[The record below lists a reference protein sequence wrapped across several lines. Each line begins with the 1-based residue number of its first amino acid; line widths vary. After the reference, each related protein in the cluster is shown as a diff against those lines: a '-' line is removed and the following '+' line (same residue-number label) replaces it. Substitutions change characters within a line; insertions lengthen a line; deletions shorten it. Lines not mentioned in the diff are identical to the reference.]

1 MRCPW
6 CDADADRVVDSRP
19 ADVGAAIRRR
29 RECGACGR
37 RYTTFERIEDVG
49 VVVVKRDGTKEPF
62 DRQKL
67 AGSIRKALA
76 DRPVTSTEVEIM
88 VDRIQARL
96 RRRGPEIA
104 SHLVGHEVLA
114 ALRRTDEVAYLR
126 FASVYKEFEGVADFE
141 REMVALQKKAPAKRR
156 PRSTR

>member
-6 CDADADRVVDSRP
+6 CDADEDRVVDSRP

-29 RECGACGR
+29 RECGACSR

-49 VVVVKRDGTKEPF
+49 VVVVKRDGSKEPF
-62 DRQKL
+62 DRSKL
-67 AGSIRKALA
+67 AGSIR
-76 DRPVTSTEVEIM
+76 PITSTEVEIM
-88 VDRIQARL
+88 VDRIQSRL

-104 SHLVGHEVLA
+104 SHLVGQEVLA

-141 REMVALQKKAPAKRR
+141 REMVSLQKKVPAKRR
-156 PRSTR
+156 RSS

>member
-6 CDADADRVVDSRP
+6 CDADDDRVVDSRP
-19 ADVGAAIRRR
+19 AEAGAAIRRR
-29 RECGACGR
+29 RECIACNR
-37 RYTTFERIEDVG
+37 RYTTFERIEEVG
-49 VVVVKRDGTKEPF
+49 LLVVKRDGSREPF
-62 DRQKL
+62 AREKL

-76 DRPVTSTEVEIM
+76 DRPVPGGQVDVM

-104 SHLVGHEVLA
+104 SSHVGQEVLA

-141 REMVALQKKAPAKRR
+141 RELDSLQKKEPAKRR
-156 PRSTR
+156 RST

>member
-6 CDADADRVVDSRP
+6 CDADDDRVVDSRP
-19 ADVGAAIRRR
+19 AERGAAIRRR
-29 RECGACGR
+29 RECGACSR

-49 VVVVKRDGTKEPF
+49 LVVLKRDGSKEPF
-62 DRQKL
+62 DREKL

-76 DRPVTSTEVEIM
+76 DRQVTPTEVEIM
-88 VDRIQARL
+88 LDRIQTRL

-104 SHLVGHEVLA
+104 SSLVGQEVLA

-141 REMVALQKKAPAKRR
+141 RELVSLQKKEPAKRR
-156 PRSTR
+156 RSP

>member
-6 CDADADRVVDSRP
+6 CDADEDRVVDSRP
-19 ADVGAAIRRR
+19 ADGGAVIRRR
-29 RECGACGR
+29 RECGACSR
-37 RYTTFERIEDVG
+37 RFTTFERVEDVG
-49 VVVVKRDGTKEPF
+49 LVVVKRDRSREPF
-62 DRQKL
+62 DREKL

-76 DRPVTSTEVEIM
+76 DRPVASAEVEVM
-88 VDRIQARL
+88 VDRIQSRL

-104 SHLVGHEVLA
+104 SSLIGQEVLA

-141 REMVALQKKAPAKRR
+141 RELVSLQKKEPAKRR
-156 PRSTR
+156 RSS

>member
-6 CDADADRVVDSRP
+6 CDADEDRVVDSRP
-19 ADVGAAIRRR
+19 ADSGATIRRR
-29 RECGACGR
+29 RECGACSR

-49 VVVVKRDGTKEPF
+49 LVVIKREGSKEPF
-62 DRQKL
+62 DRAKL

-76 DRPVTSTEVEIM
+76 DRPVPGTEVDIM

-104 SHLVGHEVLA
+104 SSLVGQEVLA

-141 REMVALQKKAPAKRR
+141 RELDSLQKKEPAKRR
-156 PRSTR
+156 RST

>member
-6 CDADADRVVDSRP
+6 CDADDDRVVDSRP
-19 ADVGAAIRRR
+19 AEAGAAIRRR
-29 RECGACGR
+29 RECTACAR
-37 RYTTFERIEDVG
+37 RYTTFERIEEVG
-49 VVVVKRDGTKEPF
+49 LLVVKRDGSKEPF
-62 DRQKL
+62 VREKL
-67 AGSIRKALA
+67 GGSIRKALA
-76 DRPVTSTEVEIM
+76 DRPVPGTEVDIM

-104 SHLVGHEVLA
+104 SSLVGQEVLA

-141 REMVALQKKAPAKRR
+141 RELDSLQKKEPAKRR
-156 PRSTR
+156 RSI